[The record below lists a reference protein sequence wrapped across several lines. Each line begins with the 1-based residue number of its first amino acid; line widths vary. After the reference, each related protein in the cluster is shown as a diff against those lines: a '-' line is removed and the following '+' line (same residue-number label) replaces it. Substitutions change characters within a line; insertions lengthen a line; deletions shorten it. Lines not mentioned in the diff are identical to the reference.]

1 MSDTRTSSTP
11 LLNSVLMLKKE
22 PARREAPG
30 GGKKETDVVSDRLSQ
45 QRAALD
51 RDISVILD
59 AVGPANTFAGQI
71 LVVAEMFDDS
81 FAISK
86 SPKDLFL
93 GESGTLV
100 ASAAHSGYLIEANE
114 KDLHQ
119 VRRRIRAG
127 RSIPVRCD
135 ISRVKTIRFY
145 SSSDILG
152 NRSAREVWDD
162 AIITSVG
169 RRFHVWLSPY
179 QQEASRNELM
189 QRINGL
195 SARQVLFPTT
205 PSVML
210 EKRGTSEVAALDQ
223 SERQNSLA
231 IAQRAYRRKGHAR
244 LVIDVRDPQALA
256 TLIASGGAFRIDPV
270 RPISVAAPGG
280 GVEPGAL
287 PSDISLQPIV
297 GLVDGPCT
305 AQRYRQAEAWRE
317 PSLVPMPGHTR
328 HGNQV
333 ASIVIQGHEW
343 NNNINLPDLSCRIG
357 VAAVLPQPNTHF
369 DYDPDRLIAYL
380 DAVMTRHQDTRVWN
394 LSWNEGVAVDPQ
406 RVSALGHSLA
416 TLARKHNA
424 LLVISAGN
432 VSSTQGDRVAPP
444 ADCESALVIGGR
456 SFNNEGVPSHRCPE
470 SLPGHGPEMQLI
482 PHVTSYSPLR
492 LIGGVISRG
501 TSYPTGLI
509 SALAAHTFENL
520 RDPTPD
526 LVRALIVEKT
536 DLTAFDVGLGWGTPC
551 HTNMP
556 WVCSPGTVSLTFRA
570 NLKPGILYY
579 WQDIPIPREL
589 VRGGK
594 LFGAASITTVHRPL
608 CNEEG
613 GPSYFSSRVSAAIQ
627 YPDRKG
633 EYKRL
638 VGSQESDTTDEL
650 KARIEEFKWQPFRR
664 DLRQFD
670 KRGGIGFNGKFFR
683 IYARAYGRNIKQF
696 GYSSNADIPELET
709 VFVVTFS
716 DGTKNSRLYNALST
730 SLGNYVESAVINQ
743 DIEVDR

>member
-1 MSDTRTSSTP
+1 MSDARTSSTP
-11 LLNSVLMLKKE
+11 VLNSVLTLKKE

-30 GGKKETDVVSDRLSQ
+30 GGKKEADIVSDRLNQ
-45 QRAALD
+45 QRVALD
-51 RDISVILD
+51 RDLSVIMN
-59 AVGPANTFAGQI
+59 AISPATTFAGQLLI
-71 LVVAEMFDDS
+71 VAEMFDDS

-100 ASAAHSGYLIEANE
+100 ASAAHNGYLIEANE
-114 KDLHQ
+114 KDLQ
-119 VRRRIRAG
+119 TVRRRIRAG
-127 RSIPVRCD
+127 QSIPVRCD
-135 ISRVKTIRFY
+135 ISRVRAIRSY
-145 SSSDILG
+145 SAVDILG
-152 NRSAREVWDD
+152 NRSAREIWNEAVTT
-162 AIITSVG
+162 AAG
-169 RRFHVWLSPY
+169 KRFHVWLSPY
-179 QQEASRNELM
+179 QQEAARNELI
-189 QRINGL
+189 QRVAGL
-195 SARQVLFPTT
+195 SARQIMLPTQ
-205 PSVML
+205 PSVLL
-210 EKRGTSEVAALDQ
+210 ERRGTSETAAFDQ

-231 IAQRAYRRKGHAR
+231 IAQRAYRQKGHAR
-244 LVIDVRDPQALA
+244 LVVDVRDSRALA
-256 TLIASGGAFRIDPV
+256 TLVASGGAFRIDPV

-280 GVEPGAL
+280 GAEPGAL
-287 PSDISLQPIV
+287 PADIGLQPVV

-317 PSLVPMPGHTR
+317 PSLVPMPGYTR

-333 ASIVIQGHEW
+333 ASVVIQGHEW
-343 NNNINLPDLSCRIG
+343 NNNLNLPYLYCRFG
-357 VAAVLPQPNTHF
+357 GAAVLPQPNTPF
-369 DYDPDRLIAYL
+369 DYDPDRLVAYL
-380 DAVMTRHQDTRVWN
+380 DAVMARHQDTRVWN
-394 LSWNEGVAVDPQ
+394 LSWNEGVSVDPQ

-416 TLARKHNA
+416 TLARKHHA
-424 LLVISAGN
+424 LFVISAGN
-432 VSSTQGDRVAPP
+432 VSNTQGDRVAPP

-470 SLPGHGPEMQLI
+470 SLPGHGPEMQLL

-492 LIGGVISRG
+492 LIGGVVSRG

-536 DLTAFDVGLGWGTPC
+536 DLQAFDIGLGWGTPC
-551 HTNMP
+551 HENMP

-589 VRGGK
+589 VRNGK
-594 LFGAASITTVHRPL
+594 LFGSASITTVHRPL

-613 GPSYFSSRVSAAIQ
+613 GPSYFSSRVAAAIQ
-627 YPDRKG
+627 YPDNKG

-638 VGSQESDTTDEL
+638 VGSQENDTTDEMT
-650 KARIEEFKWQPFRR
+650 ARAEEFKWQPFRR
-664 DLRQFD
+664 DSRQFN
-670 KRGGIGFNGKFFR
+670 KRGGIGFNGDSFR

-696 GYSSNADIPELET
+696 GYNANADIPELET
-709 VFVVTFS
+709 IFVVTFS
-716 DGTKNSRLYNALST
+716 DGTSNSRLYNALST
-730 SLGNYVESAVINQ
+730 SLGNYVESAVIDQ